1 MADQIN
7 ILEQLNIKF
16 QELKNDIQKISDEIE
31 EHYKTNDEFENE
43 LNELKNKQ
51 LDLLN
56 IIHEKES
63 EKSRLEQILNTTE
76 ENFNQVQEAAKSL
89 LEIMVT
95 KNEQ

>member
-7 ILEQLNIKF
+7 ILEQLNEKF
-16 QELKNDIQKISDEIE
+16 QDLKHDIQKLSDEIE
-31 EHYKTNDEFENE
+31 QHYKTNDEFENE

-56 IIHEKES
+56 IIEQKEN

-76 ENFNQVQEAAKSL
+76 ENFEQVQQAARSL